1 MRTSNPPSNP
11 ALLEALA
18 RDFVENGYD
27 LKQLMRRIASSRVYQ
42 LSSTPNETNVGDT
55 EHFSRAYRRRLP
67 AEVMTDA
74 VADVT
79 GVPNQFEGM
88 PPGARA
94 LQAWNFKLDSD
105 TLDAFGRP
113 DSSEDCPCERNLGTS
128 VVQALHLMNS
138 DGLQAKLSNKDGRVA
153 GLASSELTEAQ
164 IIDELY
170 LVVLLAPPDRG
181 GTGDRRAAIHHPRR
195 DPPDRLRG
203 HPLGADQLRRI
214 CI

>member
-1 MRTSNPPSNP
+1 
-11 ALLEALA
+11 
-18 RDFVENGYD
+18 
-27 LKQLMRRIASSRVYQ
+27 
-42 LSSTPNETNVGDT
+42 
-55 EHFSRAYRRRLP
+55 
-67 AEVMTDA
+67 MTDA

-138 DGLQAKLSNKDGRVA
+138 DGLQAKLSSKDGRVA
-153 GLASSELTEAQ
+153 GLASGELTEAQ

-170 LVVLLAPPDRG
+170 LSCYSRLPSEEE
-181 GTGDRRAAIHHPRR
+181 RAIAAQQFTIP
-195 DPPDRLRG
+195 
-203 HPLGADQLRRI
+203 GATRQTACEDILWALI
-214 CI
+214 NSAEFVFNH